1 MDRSRVSTVTQF
13 AALSREQL
21 MQKLEEAEEENQI
34 QGNNLEIIQQSVA
47 QVSEALE
54 VARNE
59 KASLMEKNKKW
70 VKRLDDEMEK
80 NVEEVTKL
88 TSRIHEL
95 ESMNQDLILNHSTI
109 ADPISS
115 RQMQII
121 EPCSPTGTV
130 RYSNMSKSDLVYLH

>member
-1 MDRSRVSTVTQF
+1 MD
-13 AALSREQL
+13 
-21 MQKLEEAEEENQI
+21 
-34 QGNNLEIIQQSVA
+34 
-47 QVSEALE
+47 
-54 VARNE
+54 
-59 KASLMEKNKKW
+59 KNRKW

-121 EPCSPTGTV
+121 EPGSPTGTV